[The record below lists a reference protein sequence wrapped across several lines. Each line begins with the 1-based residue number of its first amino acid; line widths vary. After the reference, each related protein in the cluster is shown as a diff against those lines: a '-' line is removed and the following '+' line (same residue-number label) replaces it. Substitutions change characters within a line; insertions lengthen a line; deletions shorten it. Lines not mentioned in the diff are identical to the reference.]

1 MGKARERPTTDYR
14 AMLARAYYGH
24 WTAAG
29 DPRHRRPAR
38 YLCGARQ
45 LRGAGAD
52 TPQGRRRGLCPASP
66 GWSFVSHSLKGTGP
80 SE

>member
-1 MGKARERPTTDYR
+1 MGKARERPATDYR

-52 TPQGRRRGLCPASP
+52 TPGQASRIVSGFSGLVICQPLARRNRP
-66 GWSFVSHSLKGTGP
+66 
-80 SE
+80 